1 MAADKP
7 FQKDKESNLSSSTN
21 RLDGE
26 TMTVLAYVLFK
37 VSSGTERE
45 VCQKL
50 VEFTEVLQADIIFGE
65 YDVIAKM
72 ETEDLDALEGFLSE
86 RVRTVP
92 NVLVTSTMIISREY
106 KGKSH
111 RPKNK

>member
-1 MAADKP
+1 
-7 FQKDKESNLSSSTN
+7 
-21 RLDGE
+21 
-26 TMTVLAYVLFK
+26 MTVLAYVLFK

-50 VEFTEVLQADIIFGE
+50 VDFEEVMQADIIFGE
-65 YDVIAKM
+65 YDVVGKIA
-72 ETEDLDALEGFLSE
+72 TQDLNKLEEFVSQKI
-86 RVRTVP
+86 RTVP

-106 KGKSH
+106 KGKSQ